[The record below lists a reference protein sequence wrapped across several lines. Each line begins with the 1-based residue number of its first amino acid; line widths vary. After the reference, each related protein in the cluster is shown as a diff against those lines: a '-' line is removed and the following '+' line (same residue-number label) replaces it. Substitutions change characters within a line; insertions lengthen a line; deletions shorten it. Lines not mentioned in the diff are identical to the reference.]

1 MGTSGRPPCEFPA
14 VQPANCSFWPQFH
27 SGCQSDVRCS
37 EKLVKFSVWVCS
49 SCDSKMPSAP
59 RNIGEY
65 VTRKWRLPHS
75 GRRQNAMR
83 RRQLDLENNELTSP
97 SASATASG
105 PAGDS
110 NTRNSYVDYD
120 WSAPSK
126 QSESYWVEVDH
137 SHKGTTL
144 VLRDRDPHRTVIYD
158 YRKIFGFFD
167 ALILLLFVHTLGSLL
182 LDPLPLFCVDVIYG
196 SSSVQKHDD
205 DKVHFCVKMDEEFL
219 YVLTFLSLLYL
230 FSQFTKKDFLK
241 KFLTSLVKRRRRSLD
256 DIHLGASRI

>member
-1 MGTSGRPPCEFPA
+1 MR
-14 VQPANCSFWPQFH
+14 
-27 SGCQSDVRCS
+27 
-37 EKLVKFSVWVCS
+37 
-49 SCDSKMPSAP
+49 SAP

-75 GRRQNAMR
+75 GQRQNVLR

-97 SASATASG
+97 SATASG

-126 QSESYWVEVDH
+126 QSESYWVEVENTPV
-137 SHKGTTL
+137 HKGTL
-144 VLRDRDPHRTVIYD
+144 VLRDRDPHRAVIYD
-158 YRKIFGFFD
+158 SRKIDLFD
-167 ALILLLFVHTLGSLL
+167 VVLLLIFVHTLGSLL

-196 SSSVQKHDD
+196 SSSVKKQDD

-241 KFLTSLVKRRRRSLD
+241 KFLTSLVKRRRRRSLD
-256 DIHLGASRI
+256 DIHLGASRVLHWSALR

>member
-1 MGTSGRPPCEFPA
+1 
-14 VQPANCSFWPQFH
+14 
-27 SGCQSDVRCS
+27 
-37 EKLVKFSVWVCS
+37 
-49 SCDSKMPSAP
+49 MPSSP

-75 GRRQNAMR
+75 GQRQKAALR

-97 SASATASG
+97 SATASG

-120 WSAPSK
+120 WSSPSK
-126 QSESYWVEVDH
+126 QSESYWVEVEN
-137 SHKGTTL
+137 SHKGTL

-158 YRKIFGFFD
+158 SRKIDLFD
-167 ALILLLFVHTLGSLL
+167 VVLLLIFVHTLGSLL
-182 LDPLPLFCVDVIYG
+182 FDPLPLFCVDVIYG